1 SEAYQK
7 ESVIYSNKLYKL
19 INHRDIGILLAKD
32 NIKKSELENTRAQ
45 KVLATYFD
53 MLSRVQSELDRIAFT
68 LKDTQ
73 QASDKTTF
81 IETLKA
87 IKAIIIGQKDY
98 RNQIMKEIVSNMS
111 GKIQTKIDE

>member
-1 SEAYQK
+1 MIYDN
-7 ESVIYSNKLYKL
+7 ESYKL

-32 NIKKSELENTRAQ
+32 TIKKSELENTRAQ

-81 IETLKA
+81 TETLKA
-87 IKAIIIGQKDY
+87 ITAMIIGQKDY

-111 GKIQTKIDE
+111 VRFKPKLMI